1 MADRIYRRFRAEDE
15 PAFAR
20 LEGTAFAVPVADA
33 PGWFD
38 LAGRDQLRLLQ
49 VGDEVVG
56 GLVLVPMGLFV
67 HGRSLSTWGVA
78 GVAVAPERRGQRLG
92 HFLMASMLREARE
105 EGAALSSLYAST
117 RTLYR
122 GVGYGVAGSMRKVE
136 LPTDALRCRGASTE
150 GWRRATTDDHPA
162 IEACYRRRAAQSNGL
177 LDRGPYQWGRLR
189 RGKTVGTWVRERHGE
204 VVAYVSFVH
213 KRTESSGG
221 WSRAEGLDWAADT
234 VDDLRSLVGLVH
246 GFRSMTRATTLH
258 AQVDDPLLD
267 VLDEPRWEVVL
278 EEGHMVRIVDVAK
291 AFEGRGYGATQRG
304 RVVVDVVDEVLP
316 ENAGSWTLEVEGGN
330 AQVRRGGEGGVR
342 IEVRA
347 LSALLTGYSTPT
359 TLVRRGLLDRDEP
372 ALALLAAPSPSCL
385 DFY

>member
-1 MADRIYRRFRAEDE
+1 MADHIYRRFRAEDE
-15 PAFAR
+15 PALAR
-20 LEGTAFAVPVADA
+20 LEGTAFAVPVEEA
-33 PGWFD
+33 PRWFD
-38 LAGRDQLRLLQ
+38 LAGRDQLRILQ

-56 GLVLVPMGLFV
+56 GLVVVPMGLFV
-67 HGRSLSTWGVA
+67 HGCSLSTWGVA
-78 GVAVAPERRGQRLG
+78 GVAIAPERRGERLG
-92 HFLMASMLREARE
+92 HFLMASMLREARDA
-105 EGAALSSLYAST
+105 GAALSSLYAST

-122 GVGYGVAGSMRKVE
+122 GVGYGVGGSMRKVE
-136 LPTDALRCRGASTE
+136 LPTDALRCRGASTD
-150 GWRRATTDDHPA
+150 GWRRGAADDHGA

-177 LDRGPYQWGRLR
+177 LDRGPYQWARLR
-189 RGKTVGTWVRERHGE
+189 RGDTVGTWVRERGGK

-213 KRTESSGG
+213 KRTDVGVG
-221 WSRAEGLDWAADT
+221 WNRAEGLDWSADT
-234 VDDLRSLVGLVH
+234 VDDLRSLVALVH

-258 AQVDDPLLD
+258 VQVDDPLLD

-291 AFEGRGYGATQRG
+291 ALEERGYGATQRG
-304 RVVVDVVDEVLP
+304 RVVVQIVDDVLP
-316 ENAGSWTLEVEGGN
+316 ENAGPWTIEVDGGT

-347 LSALLTGYSTPT
+347 LSALLTGYSTPAS
-359 TLVRRGLLDRDEP
+359 LVRRGLLDRDDP